1 MSITS
6 KDYCNKLRELG
17 AKLASGDLEEYRLD
31 MTQLAEMM
39 EPDEFMK
46 ISKGTSYSRTIINR
60 VPEVKAVGAIRI
72 KVEEDTFAKYYVFTL
87 NRDVRRKV
95 ITNDDL
101 PKIESTWRRKFIKQL
116 LQTQPRISDLKGE
129 RLEGAAIALERFAAM
144 LNEMTKEEI

>member
-1 MSITS
+1 MNHTS

-17 AKLASGDLEEYRLD
+17 VKLANGELEEYRLD
-31 MTQLAEMM
+31 MTQLAEIMP
-39 EPDEFMK
+39 PDEYSK

-72 KVEEDTFAKYYVFTL
+72 KVEEDKFAKYYVFTL
-87 NRDVRRKV
+87 NRDVKRKV

-101 PKIESTWRRKFIKQL
+101 PKIEASWRAKFIKQL

-129 RLEGAAIALERFAAM
+129 QLEGAAIALERFANM
-144 LNEMTKEEI
+144 LNEMTKEEV